1 MMLPS
6 FFSKVLV
13 VSGSRVFR
21 ELLRII
27 LVPHS
32 GDVLVASD
40 RQEGRTRLLEANP
53 VDVVICEVR
62 LPDGDGFGLLD
73 DVSAFDGTKPEMI
86 LIAEQVKESE
96 AVRAREKGAVGY
108 LVKPVSFRQIA
119 SVLKQHIG
127 HSALRSPRRRPGG
140 RVCLLGMENPVDGFA
155 SAHPQLLWYAR
166 DVSTTGAFLETE
178 SPLPVG
184 TKLDLAIEI
193 GNIRIRVKAE
203 VVRVQ
208 SPGWGCG
215 GGVGVRF
222 TDYGDSSREVLH
234 AYVSAGGVD
243 TY

>member
-40 RQEGRTRLLEANP
+40 RQEGRKRLLEADP
-53 VDVVICEVR
+53 IDVVICDVR
-62 LPDGDGFGLLD
+62 LPDGDGFALLD
-73 DVSAFDGTKPEMI
+73 DVTAFEGTKPEVI
-86 LIAEQVKESE
+86 LVAEQVRESE
-96 AVRAREKGAVGY
+96 ATRARERGAVGY
-108 LVKPVSFRQIA
+108 LVKPVSFRHIA

-127 HSALRSPRRRPGG
+127 QSALRSPRRRPGG
-140 RVCLLGMENPVDGFA
+140 RVCLLGMENPVDSFA
-155 SAHPQLLWYAR
+155 SGHPQLLWYAR
-166 DVSTTGAFLETE
+166 DVSASGAFLETE

-184 TKLDLAIEI
+184 SKLDLAFEL

-208 SPGWGCG
+208 SPSWGSG

-222 TDYGDSSREVLH
+222 TDYGDSSREVLE
-234 AYVSAGGVD
+234 AYVSAGGID